1 VLRAAWR
8 NLLARKLRL
17 LLSTFAIVLG
27 VGFVAGTSIFTDTLD
42 RSFSA
47 IVEGTVGE
55 VVVRPAVEDGG
66 DAQFAGLDARTLP
79 ASLVDEVAGAEG
91 VQRADGNLEVSGVF
105 VVDTEGQLIGGA
117 GAPGLAV
124 NYNDAPNAAGEQVA
138 TLVDG
143 GWPDGAE
150 QIALDTSTAEQAGY
164 SIGDMVPLVS
174 VGQDA
179 QIEAELVGTIEFTT
193 GLVGATLTVFD
204 TGELQRLF
212 FDGEDVFSDVWV
224 TGDGV
229 SQEELRES
237 VAAEVSG
244 EDIQVLTGDQAAE
257 EQKDAIGQVL
267 SFINTFLYVFVIV
280 ALVVGSFL
288 IVNTFSILV
297 AQRSRELALLRALG
311 ASRGQV
317 RRLVLLE
324 ALAIALIGSTLGV
337 AAGYLIATA
346 IKAIFGQ
353 IGLDLSDSPLVFE
366 PTTLLISYAVG
377 IIVTLVA
384 AYLPARRAARVS
396 PIEALRDQ
404 VAMPETAL
412 RRRLAVGIG
421 LTLLGAAGITV
432 GLMGEGSTG
441 LTLLGIGILGVLLG
455 VALAS
460 PVLGRPLLLGL
471 RGLYRRVYGMVGQ
484 LAADNALRNPRR
496 TAATASALMIGL
508 ALVATMAVLG
518 QSTKASIDKVIATSF
533 TADLVVSNA
542 IGQPFSPAIADDV
555 ASIDQVDTVAT
566 FRYAPVTVDGSQDF
580 GGATDPAAFA
590 DMVTLDVTSG
600 ALEDLATD
608 TMLVEQQRAESEDI
622 SVGDELTLSLPGGE
636 QPLEVVGIYEQNP
649 AIGTTYLFSLEAFE
663 AGGLRAQDNIVYID
677 LVDGATAQT
686 VEDEVDAAVADV
698 PLVSVKDQDAF
709 AAEQRGP
716 IDDLLRIIYALLA
729 LAVIIAVLGIVN
741 TLALSVIER
750 TREVGL
756 VRAIGMQR
764 SQLRRMVRLESVA
777 IAVLGAVLGVV
788 MGVIFGVLLQQ
799 AIADQG
805 IEVLDV
811 PVLQLLAFVVVAAVV
826 GVLAAV
832 LPARR
837 ASRLDVLQ
845 AIGTE

>member
-42 RSFSA
+42 RSFTA
-47 IVEGTVGE
+47 IVDGTVGE
-55 VVVRPAVEDGG
+55 VIIRPASEDGG
-66 DAQFAGLDARTLP
+66 DAQFQGLDARTLP
-79 ASLVDEVAGAEG
+79 ASVVDQAAGAEG
-91 VQRADGNLEVSGVF
+91 VVRADGNLEVSGVF

-117 GAPGLAV
+117 GAPGIAV
-124 NYNDAPNAAGEQVA
+124 NYNDAPNAAGEQVS

-143 GWPDGAE
+143 AWPDGAN
-150 QIALDTSTAEQAGY
+150 QIALDTGTAEQAGY
-164 SIGDMVPLVS
+164 SIGETVPLVS

-179 QIEAELVGTIEFTT
+179 QFQAELVGTTEFST
-193 GLVGATLTVFD
+193 GLIGATLTVFD
-204 TGELQRLF
+204 TEELQRLF
-212 FDGEDVFSDVWV
+212 FDGEDVYTNIWV
-224 TGDGV
+224 TGDDL
-229 SQEELRES
+229 SQEELRSS
-237 VAAEVSG
+237 VAEEVSDD
-244 EDIQVLTGDQAAE
+244 DIQVLTGQQVAD

-267 SFINTFLYVFVIV
+267 GFINTFLYVFVIV

-324 ALAIALIGSTLGV
+324 ALAIALIGSTLGI
-337 AAGYLIATA
+337 AAGYLIAIA
-346 IKAIFGQ
+346 IKAIFGL
-353 IGLDLSDSPLVFE
+353 IGLDLSDSPLAFE
-366 PTTLLISYAVG
+366 PSTLLISYLVG
-377 IIVTLVA
+377 IVVTLVA
-384 AYLPARRAARVS
+384 AYLPARRAAKVS

-412 RRRLAVGIG
+412 RRRLWVGIALTVLGAVGI
-421 LTLLGAAGITV
+421 TA

-471 RGLYRRVYGMVGQ
+471 RGVYRRIYGMVGQ

-508 ALVATMAVLG
+508 ALVATMSVLG
-518 QSTKASIDKVIATSF
+518 QSTKASIDKVIASSF

-542 IGQPFSPAIADDV
+542 IGLPFSPAIADDV
-555 ASIDQVDTVAT
+555 ASIEQVETVAA
-566 FRYAPVTVDGSQDF
+566 FRYAPVTVEGSQDF
-580 GGATDPAAFA
+580 GGATDAEALA
-590 DMVTLDVTSG
+590 DMITLDVPSG
-600 ALEDLATD
+600 ALEDLSAD
-608 TMLVEQQRAESEDI
+608 TMLVEQQRAEDEGLA
-622 SVGDELTLSLPGGE
+622 VGDELSLSLPGGE
-636 QPLEVVGIYEQNP
+636 QQLTVAGIYEQNP
-649 AIGTTYLFSLEAFE
+649 AIGTTYLFSLETFE
-663 AGGLRAQDNIVYID
+663 AGGLRAQDNIVYVD
-677 LVDGATAQT
+677 LADGATAET
-686 VEDEVDAAVADV
+686 VEEEIDAAVADI
-698 PLVSVKDQDAF
+698 PLVSVKDQNAF
-709 AAEQRGP
+709 AAEQREP
-716 IDDLLRIIYALLA
+716 IDRLLLIIYALLA

-788 MGVIFGVLLQQ
+788 MGIIFGVVLQR

-805 IEVLDV
+805 IEVLDI